1 MRGEYQVV
9 GVLYDR
15 DAGSPP
21 LARGIR
27 CTEEYNPLI
36 PRITPACAGNT
47 KHLLKNPLRTKD
59 HPRLRGEYFSL
70 NATPD
75 MILGSPPLARG
86 ILSSI
91 NSIVSGYGITPAC
104 AGNTKIADGN
114 VAATEDHPRLRG
126 EYCLSNHPVRTIQ
139 GSPPLARGIRMILNA
154 RHNRLRITPACA
166 GNTIKKRHCPTAPGD
181 HPRLRGEYQQRVWNS
196 MTRSGSPPLARGILY
211 NIIAASYRH
220 RITPACAGNTLVYMD
235 SNDFQRDHPRLRGEY
250 IAPIALPW

>member
-1 MRGEYQVV
+1 MGITPACAGNTLPSSNFHQIIK
-9 GVLYDR
+9 
-15 DAGSPP
+15 GSPP

-139 GSPPLARGIRMILNA
+139 GSPPLARGIPSICFIVPL
-154 RHNRLRITPACA
+154 HLGITPACA
-166 GNTIKKRHCPTAPGD
+166 GNT
-181 HPRLRGEYQQRVWNS
+181 
-196 MTRSGSPPLARGILY
+196 M
-211 NIIAASYRH
+211 
-220 RITPACAGNTLVYMD
+220 
-235 SNDFQRDHPRLRGEY
+235 
-250 IAPIALPW
+250 

>member
-126 EYCLSNHPVRTIQ
+126 GYCLSNHPVRTIQ
-139 GSPPLARGIRMILNA
+139 GSPPLARGIRIILNA
-154 RHNRLRITPACA
+154 RHNRLGITPACA

-196 MTRSGSPPLARGILY
+196 MTRSGSPPLARGIPLY
-211 NIIAASYRH
+211 LSDEDKEMG
-220 RITPACAGNTLVYMD
+220 ITPACAGNTTMEATL
-235 SNDFQRDHPRLRGEY
+235 QLGIRDHPRLRGEY
-250 IAPIALPW
+250 

>member
-126 EYCLSNHPVRTIQ
+126 EY
-139 GSPPLARGIRMILNA
+139 
-154 RHNRLRITPACA
+154 
-166 GNTIKKRHCPTAPGD
+166 
-181 HPRLRGEYQQRVWNS
+181 QQRVWNS

>member
-104 AGNTKIADGN
+104 AGNT
-114 VAATEDHPRLRG
+114 
-126 EYCLSNHPVRTIQ
+126 
-139 GSPPLARGIRMILNA
+139 
-154 RHNRLRITPACA
+154 
-166 GNTIKKRHCPTAPGD
+166 IKKRHCPTAPGD

>member
-114 VAATEDHPRLRG
+114 VAHT
-126 EYCLSNHPVRTIQ
+126 
-139 GSPPLARGIRMILNA
+139 
-154 RHNRLRITPACA
+154 
-166 GNTIKKRHCPTAPGD
+166 
-181 HPRLRGEYQQRVWNS
+181 
-196 MTRSGSPPLARGILY
+196 
-211 NIIAASYRH
+211 
-220 RITPACAGNTLVYMD
+220 
-235 SNDFQRDHPRLRGEY
+235 
-250 IAPIALPW
+250 

>member
-86 ILSSI
+86 ILFIQPSGSY
-91 NSIVSGYGITPAC
+91 NS
-104 AGNTKIADGN
+104 
-114 VAATEDHPRLRG
+114 
-126 EYCLSNHPVRTIQ
+126 
-139 GSPPLARGIRMILNA
+139 
-154 RHNRLRITPACA
+154 RITPACA
-166 GNTIKKRHCPTAPGD
+166 GNTYDFKRPTQSA
-181 HPRLRGEYQQRVWNS
+181 
-196 MTRSGSPPLARGILY
+196 
-211 NIIAASYRH
+211 
-220 RITPACAGNTLVYMD
+220 
-235 SNDFQRDHPRLRGEY
+235 RDHPRLRGEY
-250 IAPIALPW
+250 HKKASLSHCTWGSPPLARGIPTACLE